1 MQTFNFLQEHI
12 LENDRVRLNP
22 LHHQDIDKLVHFSE
36 QQPELWKYSLQ
47 PANGL
52 ENLKTYIDFA
62 LRGRK
67 EETAYPFIV
76 FDKRIQQIA
85 GSTRFCDFQKNHNTV
100 QLGYTWYGK
109 EFQSTGLNK
118 QCKLLMLEFAFEK
131 LDVERVEFRADANNA
146 RSIAAMKSIGCTVE
160 GILRN
165 NCTAPEGRRDS
176 IVLSILKDEW
186 FGGVKETLKSK
197 IEKERKFSPQ

>member
-12 LENDRVRLNP
+12 LENDTVRLNP
-22 LHHQDIDKLVHFSE
+22 LHHHDIDKLLHFSE

-47 PANGL
+47 PADGL
-52 ENLKTYIDFA
+52 ENLKVYIDFA

-67 EETAYPFIV
+67 EETAYPFVV
-76 FDKRIQQIA
+76 FDKRTQQIA
-85 GSTRFCDFQKNHNTV
+85 GSTRFYDFQKNHNTV

-109 EFQSTGLNK
+109 EFQGTGLNK
-118 QCKLLMLEFAFEK
+118 QCKMLMLEFAFENIGV
-131 LDVERVEFRADANNA
+131 DRVEFRADANNE

-165 NCTAPEGRRDS
+165 NCAAPKGRRDS

-186 FGGVKETLKSK
+186 FGGVKEVLKSK
-197 IEKERKFSPQ
+197 IEKERNVSPQ

>member
-12 LENDRVRLNP
+12 LENDTVRLNP
-22 LHHQDIDKLVHFSE
+22 LHHHDIDKLLHFSE

-47 PANGL
+47 PADGL
-52 ENLKTYIDFA
+52 ENLKVYIDFA
-62 LRGRK
+62 LRGIK

-76 FDKRIQQIA
+76 FDKRTQQIA
-85 GSTRFCDFQKNHNTV
+85 GSTRFYDFQKNHNTV

-109 EFQSTGLNK
+109 EFQGTGLNK
-118 QCKLLMLEFAFEK
+118 QCKMLMLEFAFENIGV
-131 LDVERVEFRADANNA
+131 DRVEFRADANNE

-165 NCTAPEGRRDS
+165 NCAAPKGRRDS
-176 IVLSILKDEW
+176 IVLSILKHEW
-186 FGGVKETLKSK
+186 FGGVKEVLKSK
-197 IEKERKFSPQ
+197 IEKERNISPQ